1 MTHRERIRAI
11 IAGEPADRCGFW
23 LGHPHAELWPRLHK
37 HFGTHTEAELRLLL
51 QDDLVLR
58 SAEYQG
64 NAYNGP
70 EANLFFDILN
80 PPANPPLADC
90 TDPAALAD
98 FSWPSADRFS
108 AAPALAALRGTG
120 DIYRCG
126 GMWCPFFHVMVS
138 LFGMENYLASMW
150 EQPELIHAAT
160 DRVCQFYYDANE
172 KVFAAAGDLIDGF
185 FFGNDF
191 GTQADIII
199 SPQHFEEFM
208 LPWIRQFAAQG
219 HRHGYQVLLHS
230 CGSIHKVVEQLI
242 DAGIDCLHPLQAQA
256 AGMDAE
262 TLAHRF
268 KGRIAFMGGV
278 DAQELMTH
286 ASPAEVRAEVR
297 RVKGLLGPRL
307 IVSPSHETLLGNVP
321 PANVQAMAE
330 AARE

>member
-11 IAGEPADRCGFW
+11 IAGEPSDRCGFW
-23 LGHPHAELWPRLHK
+23 LGHPHAELWPLLHR
-37 HFGTHTEAELRLLL
+37 HFGTRTEAELRLLL

-64 NAYNGP
+64 AAYDGP
-70 EANLFFDILN
+70 EAAIFFDILN

-90 TDPAALAD
+90 SDPVALAD
-98 FSWPSADRFS
+98 FPWPSADKFS
-108 AAPALAALRGTG
+108 TAPALAALRAAG
-120 DIYRCG
+120 DVYRCG

-172 KVFAAAGDLIDGF
+172 KVFADAGDLMDGF
-185 FFGNDF
+185 FFGNDL
-191 GTQADIII
+191 GTQADILC
-199 SPQHFEEFM
+199 SPQHFDEFM

-230 CGSIHKVVEQLI
+230 CGSIHKVVEQMI

-262 TLAHRF
+262 TLARRF

-278 DAQELMTH
+278 DAQGLMTH

-297 RVKGLLGPRL
+297 RLQGLLGPRL

-330 AARE
+330 AAHE